1 MIRKMK
7 KEKIR
12 YAGIVHF
19 VAIRRMLGMFL
30 LLLVFLPACEYD
42 FPSGSEQYAP
52 GTLDLTS
59 FVVVGDDY
67 IAGFMDGALYT
78 EGQQH
83 SVAALFAD
91 VLQEAGM
98 TMFCQADILSPNGR
112 NEYEQ
117 EGPGIRGRYV
127 LRYADEQAAE
137 PEIITLEGEKV
148 PPYNGERR
156 AIRDLSIP
164 FLKSWQVD
172 DAVLLQNKYYER
184 MALPAP
190 DDLLTARIRS
200 LQPTT
205 FLLWI
210 GMSDIMGYATSGG
223 MGDTLFT
230 GPGHPAEDDLTPADL
245 FREKV
250 DELTDA
256 LLAVPESKGIIL
268 SLPDF
273 DDFPFFYYYAYDF
286 IKLPGKQLALARSM
300 YRDFNEAV
308 TANNQDPANPKRPY
322 IDFNDNGYTPYP
334 QPVVVVDSTLPDAV
348 YPDGRPLEKYRQLQ
362 EGEMVLMSMP
372 RDLLQ
377 YGLGSMIPLPSR
389 YYLSSQQI
397 HTIRRRAEAFNA
409 VLREKVAEYPGR
421 LVLVDVGPRLHEV
434 ALTGKLNG
442 WGRPQSED
450 YLQVAGVPLQA
461 RLELYSIYSLDGLH
475 LNSRGNA
482 WLTSLIVSAT
492 EQAFGSSLPSV
503 DINNCKGNVP
513 LY

>member
-1 MIRKMK
+1 MIRKMIN
-7 KEKIR
+7 EQAPSGR
-12 YAGIVHF
+12 GDHAAGIRV
-19 VAIRRMLGMFL
+19 VLTAFL
-30 LLLVFLPACEYD
+30 LLLALLTACEYN
-42 FPSGSEQYAP
+42 FPEAGEEYDP
-52 GTLDLTS
+52 GTLDLSS

-67 IAGFMDGALYT
+67 LAGFMDGALYT

-83 SVAALFAD
+83 SAAALFAGS
-91 VLQEAGM
+91 LQKAGM
-98 TMFCQADILSPNGR
+98 TMFCQADILSANGR
-112 NEYEQ
+112 NVYTQ

-127 LRYADEQAAE
+127 LKYADGQAGG
-137 PEIITLEGEKV
+137 PEIITLDGEAV
-148 PPYNGERR
+148 PPYEGERR
-156 AIRDLSIP
+156 AVRDLSIP

-172 DAVLLQNKYYER
+172 DLSLKDNVYYER

-190 DDLLTARIRS
+190 DDLLTARIRL

-205 FLLWI
+205 FLLWT
-210 GMSDIMGYATSGG
+210 GMSDIMGYAASGG
-223 MGDTLFT
+223 AGDTLFA
-230 GPGHPAEDDLTPADL
+230 GPGHPAEEDLTPEDL
-245 FREKV
+245 FRAKV

-256 LLAVPESKGIIL
+256 LLAVPGSKGIVL
-268 SLPDF
+268 ALPAF

-286 IKLPGKQLALARSM
+286 IKLPGKELSLARSM

-334 QPVVVVDSTLPDAV
+334 QPVVVVDSTLPDAT

-362 EGEMVLMSMP
+362 EGEMVLMSLP

-377 YGLGSMIPLPSR
+377 YGLGSLIPLPPR
-389 YYLSSQQI
+389 YYLSRRQI
-397 HTIRRRAEAFNA
+397 GTIRHRVEAFNA
-409 VLREKVAEYPGR
+409 VLREKVAAYPGR
-421 LVLVDVGPRLHEV
+421 LVLVDVGPRLHAI

-450 YLQVAGVPLQA
+450 HPQVAGVPLQA

-482 WLTSLIVSAT
+482 WLTSLIISTT
-492 EQAFGSSLPSV
+492 EQAFGSSLPPV
-503 DINNCKGNVP
+503 DVNNCKGNVP